1 PHFVAYKIQLQR
13 PLDFMA
19 VTDHSEYM
27 GIMMQMINHN
37 SPLAKLELA
46 EQVRS
51 EDRAVSLQAFS
62 TIGTSIAYNKAI
74 DELVEE
80 DIIKSTWQR
89 IVEAANDHYEPGK
102 FTTFPAYE
110 WTSSPAGSGKGDS
123 TFAYNLH
130 RNVVYRGDQVSEVP
144 FSSFNSQD
152 PEQLW
157 AWMDKERENGIT
169 MMAIPHN
176 GNMSDGAMYASET
189 FEGQPLSKAYA
200 EARMRNEPI
209 NEVVQIKGQSM
220 SHPTLSP
227 NDEFAAFELYPY
239 TFSTSFPPTSRP
251 DGSYV
256 RKALKDGLKIEQ
268 AIGANPYKFGLIGSS
283 DGHNGGGSIEENNH
297 FGKFGN
303 MDGDAASRI
312 KPGEKFLRAKYFSA
326 AGLAAV
332 WAEENTRESIYAA
345 LERKETFATSGPR
358 IKLRFFAGYDLA
370 EIDLK
375 DEAWVKTAYQEGV
388 AMGSDI
394 PTGIKGKP
402 GFLIHA
408 VKDAEG
414 ANLDR
419 VQIVKGWVDASGE
432 SQEKIFNVAWSGDR
446 RLDENG
452 DLTEVGN
459 TVNVKEATYENS
471 IGAIQLMTYWEDP
484 DFDPSISA
492 FYYVRVL
499 EIPTPRWSTFDAH
512 SLNLPTPNDVDE
524 TIRERA
530 WSSPIWYKGQ

>member
-1 PHFVAYKIQLQR
+1 
-13 PLDFMA
+13 
-19 VTDHSEYM
+19 E
-27 GIMMQMINHN
+27 
-37 SPLAKLELA
+37 
-46 EQVRS
+46 
-51 EDRAVSLQAFS
+51 
-62 TIGTSIAYNKAI
+62 
-74 DELVEE
+74 
-80 DIIKSTWQR
+80 
-89 IVEAANDHYEPGK
+89 
-102 FTTFPAYE
+102 
-110 WTSSPAGSGKGDS
+110 KGDS
-123 TFAYNLH
+123 LYAYNLH

-220 SHPTLSP
+220 SHPSLSP

-239 TFSTSFPPTSRP
+239 TFSTTFPPTSRP

-256 RKALKDGLKIEQ
+256 RKALKDGLKIEH
-268 AIGANPYKFGLIGSS
+268 AIGTNPYKFGLIGSS
-283 DGHNGGGSIEENNH
+283 DGHNGGGAMEENNY

-303 MDGDAASRI
+303 MDGDAATRI

-332 WAEENTRESIYAA
+332 WAEENTRASIYAA
-345 LERKETFATSGPR
+345 MERKETFATSGPR
-358 IKLRFFAGYDLA
+358 IKLRFFAGYDFS
-370 EIDLK
+370 ENDLSK
-375 DEAWVKTAYQEGV
+375 QDWVKNAYAKGV
-388 AMGSDI
+388 AMGSDL
-394 PTGIKGKP
+394 PVGKKGKP
-402 GFLIHA
+402 GFLIQA

-419 VQIVKGWVDASGE
+419 VQVVKGWVDAFGASH
-432 SQEKIFNVAWSGDR
+432 EKIYNVAWSGDR
-446 RLDENG
+446 TIDENG
-452 DLTEVGN
+452 HLPAVGN
-459 TVNVKEATYENS
+459 TVNVEAATYQNT
-471 IGAIQLMTYWEDP
+471 IGDVQFMNYWEDP

-492 FYYVRVL
+492 FYYLRVL

-512 SLNLPTPNDVDE
+512 SLNLPTPSDVEE
-524 TIRERA
+524 TIQERA